1 MGFRFRKSV
10 KAGPFRM
17 TFSKSGV
24 GYSVGGNGFRV
35 TKKAK
40 GGIRTTA
47 SIPGTGISYVKDYSL
62 KRQAKPKTNA
72 KDRRNSSSGNARPNN
87 HYDNT
92 SCNNTAD
99 EIKKKNIAGIIL
111 ATIAILCFIA
121 IIIIALIT

>member
-24 GYSVGGNGFRV
+24 GYSVGGKGFRV

-47 SIPGTGISYVKDYSL
+47 SVPGTGISYVKDYSL

-72 KDRRNSSSGNARPNN
+72 KDRRNSSLGNTLAN
-87 HYDNT
+87 HNYYASPSN
-92 SCNNTAD
+92 SAD